1 MDLIRLEDAIKRLA
15 LDDESESECLT
26 LEETVLVRRSSAAN
40 SVSNSPSW
48 LHMIETEAGPVQQS
62 QLPLNDEG
70 YNDLFKS
77 EGYATKSDKCSS
89 KKSLDEDKEKT
100 AEIDILNMSSAN
112 DRYTGAEERTNEHE
126 LFLDD
131 ITDNLI
137 KHVRPYLHEGMI

>member
-1 MDLIRLEDAIKRLA
+1 MGESKAHEVAIYDLQGMSL
-15 LDDESESECLT
+15 
-26 LEETVLVRRSSAAN
+26 
-40 SVSNSPSW
+40 
-48 LHMIETEAGPVQQS
+48 
-62 QLPLNDEG
+62 
-70 YNDLFKS
+70 
-77 EGYATKSDKCSS
+77 SS